1 MKNSKLGAALCV
13 VALVLSSGLGSLKA
27 QSPQGEADGQRTYD
41 HYYMN
46 NNIETIGGKP
56 TLVAETYLEGV
67 LKQVETAPDPVDVI
81 ILMDCGTPVGAA
93 NSIQAGVQCYLPDN
107 GFISTSSSDA
117 SYTYGHTKYGSVNYS
132 YANITLNGVSGY
144 KYMDIDG
151 VLHDVVLYSYNSKYY
166 LYYKDGNKYYFF
178 KPGSRDT
185 PSNSAS
191 CYLQGSVVEVAG
203 FNGSGEPSGITGV
216 DQKRIIW
223 TQPLYR
229 KFEPTETVQTRYQ
242 LLENAALQFIFNLR
256 DNAKTWTV
264 DHRVSVVKFGQVNYQ
279 PSDVNSLEEGN
290 MFSNTSTSGQFSGNK
305 CQLVTNFLSVKDNSE
320 MEKLMYSI
328 YRLRPGNAT
337 DGSRFANAFLKAN
350 PLYKNTNTS
359 HVSSHKKVIVIFS
372 TGEVKSSSGSDLS
385 NEFNAAITNLKNYFK
400 TDTEVYAVHI
410 DPNDKNYVEHSKNVM
425 KGLSSDYCYHIDD
438 SHKNTPSASYSS
450 KFSINLGTPNPNATH
465 SYYMEYSDISNLS
478 HIYAPKTTSTVAPS
492 FEMNSSTIVK
502 ETLGEGCEVDGTSS
516 DIKVYTALC
525 TGESSGNYTFGTM
538 SQVSSPDVTL
548 SNSGNNQVVTY
559 KGFDFSGNGNYVYV
573 NGSDKRGK
581 KVRIEIPVRAKADHF
596 GMNLP
601 ANVPSNS
608 TIVVNG
614 STGIGQNFSQQN
626 IHSDASSD
634 WLSYVLAKG
643 DTESGISIS
652 GTTATISSNEGL
664 AWFAAH
670 ANGYKG
676 TSYAN
681 YNVELTADIDMAGKT
696 WVPIG
701 GSGGYSGTFNG
712 NGHVISN
719 LKNETSRS
727 TYVGLF
733 GKVAGGTVKNVAV
746 KDCNFTSANAGYS
759 GIIADE
765 MTSGT
770 VSGCVVRGSLTGSG
784 YLGGVVGNVGGGT
797 VHSCISMVAP
807 ANGGTLVHTGNVA
820 NSFTSLAGL
829 LTTSG
834 TATNCIY
841 KDTDWKY
848 VKSDGNEA
856 TITKEGF
863 DYGKKGCVY
872 SGSTE
877 RLVDVLNKYAKDN
890 SYSLWAQPLTTGINE
905 GVPVLKMEGNNTVV
919 QDGGNL
925 KYGDLANFVSGSN
938 TMLFYGKKDNM
949 ATAYEGNNLYIDEDA
964 ALKVIGNVIVN
975 AHTSRFIKNL
985 PSREIEVWHHYSSPV
1000 AGQSL
1005 GIQYND
1011 EEPVSWDGTPNT
1023 VLIDDG
1029 IGFFPTNTTNWDLYC
1044 FHEPAYHWINFK
1056 RNSSSHW
1063 YSENHTANIAY
1074 TNETEFTPGKGYLV
1088 ALASSSYVQATG
1100 NLNHGTVE
1108 ILVRV
1113 SNLSQTPGDKLEGFN
1128 LIGNPFQS
1136 YLKFSKFASA
1146 NSGTDNNKIW
1156 TGSDK
1161 ATYLIYSPKYDCYSQ
1176 GSVATP
1182 SKDSQAASDYIS
1194 MHQGF
1199 FIVSD
1204 KPCGSVE
1211 NPTVVYTATF
1221 TDAMCSVEPSS
1232 SDAPFRG
1239 EDYAYPLINL
1249 IARDSEGVGD
1259 VAVVEFDRPEFT
1271 AAPKLFNY
1279 GGKGKVYFSYENEDD
1294 ALLFLSEA
1302 IDQLPVHF
1310 DALEDAE
1317 YTLNWSTA
1325 NADFSYL
1332 HLIDNIT
1339 GADIDML
1346 AHDSYSFSATTRD
1359 YKSRFKMKFAY
1370 TGIGENASTELVE
1383 VFAFLHDGNLIVN
1396 GQGTIDIIDMN
1407 GRTIC
1412 NQKLT
1417 GEQNTVGLPN
1427 VAPGIYV
1434 VRLVNNSETKVQ
1446 KIIVNK

>member
-1 MKNSKLGAALCV
+1 MKIHFEKKNTKLMFLLCSMT
-13 VALVLSSGLGSLKA
+13 LLLFWNLCPLMA
-27 QSPQGEADGQRTYD
+27 QSPQGEADGQRAFD

-81 ILMDCGTPVGAA
+81 ILMDCGTPVGAP

-107 GFISTSSSDA
+107 GFISSNESDV
-117 SYTYGHTKYGSVNYS
+117 SYTYGHTKYSSINVN
-132 YANITLNGVSGY
+132 YANIALNGVSGY

-178 KPGSRDT
+178 KPGSRVT

-191 CYLQGSVVEVAG
+191 CYSQGSVVEVAG

-216 DQKRIIW
+216 DQKKIIW

-290 MFSNTSTSGQFSGNK
+290 QFSNTSTSGQFSGNK
-305 CQLVTNFLSVKDNSE
+305 CQLVTNFLSVKNNSE

-337 DGSRFANAFLKAN
+337 DGSRFANAFSKAN
-350 PLYKNTNTS
+350 PLYKSTNTS

-372 TGEVKSSSGSDLS
+372 TGEVKSQSGLNLSD
-385 NEFNAAITNLKNYFK
+385 EFNAAITNLKNYFK

-410 DPNDKNYVEHSKNVM
+410 DPNDASYVEHSKNVM
-425 KGLSSDYCYHIDD
+425 KGLSSNYCYHIDD
-438 SHKNTPSASYSS
+438 SHNNKPTANYS
-450 KFSINLGTPNPNATH
+450 KGFSINLGTINPQRQY
-465 SYYMEYSDISNLS
+465 YYMEYNDISNLS

-492 FEMNSSTIVK
+492 FVMNSSTIVK

-516 DIKVYTALC
+516 DIKVYTASC
-525 TGESSGNYTFGTM
+525 TGGSSGNYTFGTM

-559 KGFDFSGNGNYVYV
+559 KGFDFSGDGNYVYV

-596 GMNLP
+596 GELDV
-601 ANVPSNS
+601 NVPGNS
-608 TIVVNG
+608 TILVNG
-614 STGIGQNFSQQN
+614 STNIGQNFGGGFK
-626 IHSDASSD
+626 ISSTGD
-634 WLSYVLAKG
+634 WLSYVLAKTG
-643 DTESGISIS
+643 SESGISIS

-719 LKNETSRS
+719 LENETSRS

-770 VSGCVVRGSLTGSG
+770 VSGCVVSGSLTGTG
-784 YLGGVVGNVGGGT
+784 YLGGVVGNVSSGT
-797 VHSCISMVAP
+797 VHSCISMLLP
-807 ANGGTLVHTGNVA
+807 ANGGSIAHTGNISDCYATV
-820 NSFTSLAGL
+820 SGDLVK
-829 LTTSG
+829 SG
-834 TATNCIY
+834 TMTCCYNRATRTFY
-841 KDTDWKY
+841 
-848 VKSDGNEA
+848 NEGGSSTFEVPA
-856 TITKEGF
+856 FG
-863 DYGKKGCVY
+863 YGKKGCE
-872 SGSTE
+872 SGGI
-877 RLVDVLNKYAKDN
+877 RLIDKMTAGK
-890 SYSLWAQPLTTGINE
+890 WAQPVTTSIND
-905 GVPVLKMEGNNTVV
+905 GYPVLKLEDFNTMA
-919 QDGGNL
+919 QDGDGFMH
-925 KYGDLANFVSGSN
+925 YGDLQNLLSTG

-949 ATAYEGNNLYIDEDA
+949 ATPYDGDNLYIDEDA
-964 ALKVIGNVIVN
+964 ALKLASGVTVK
-975 AHTSRFIKNL
+975 AHTSRLIKNL

-1000 AGQSL
+1000 SGQSL

-1023 VLIDDG
+1023 VLVGDG

-1056 RNSSSHW
+1056 RNSDSHW
-1063 YSENHTANIAY
+1063 YSEDHDEKIDY
-1074 TNETEFTPGKGYLV
+1074 TNETVFTPGKGYLV

-1108 ILVRV
+1108 IPVTV
-1113 SNLSQTPGDKLEGFN
+1113 SNLSQTPGDKLVGFN
-1128 LIGNPFQS
+1128 LIGNPYQS
-1136 YLKFSKFASA
+1136 YLKFSEFASA
-1146 NSGTDNNKIW
+1146 NSGTGNNKIW

-1199 FIVSD
+1199 FIVAD
-1204 KPCGSVE
+1204 NGADAV
-1211 NPTVVYTATF
+1211 F
-1221 TDAMCSVEPSS
+1221 TDAMCFVEPSS
-1232 SDAPFRG
+1232 SDVPFRSATC
-1239 EDYAYPLINL
+1239 AYPLVNL
-1249 IARDSEGVGD
+1249 IARDGEGVGD

-1396 GQGTIDIIDMN
+1396 GQGIIDIIDMN